1 MTGIDTIKER
11 ILSEAKAEA
20 DGKLREAKAQA
31 DEIIGAARAEADKTK
46 AGIEQSAT
54 TKLTN
59 LKDRIDSSVDLQK
72 RNMILAVK
80 QELIAEVLDKAKAAA
95 ASSEAGEYFDLL
107 LKLCAKAVRKGDGQL
122 RLSAADLGRVPQ
134 DFEEAVKET
143 AVRAGGTLTLSKE
156 PADMTNGFIITY
168 GGVEE
173 NCTFDAIFAE
183 RANEFKDLVQNILF
197 D

>member
-72 RNMILAVK
+72 RNMILAIK

-95 ASSEAGEYFDLL
+95 ASSEADE
-107 LKLCAKAVRKGDGQL
+107 
-122 RLSAADLGRVPQ
+122 
-134 DFEEAVKET
+134 
-143 AVRAGGTLTLSKE
+143 
-156 PADMTNGFIITY
+156 
-168 GGVEE
+168 
-173 NCTFDAIFAE
+173 
-183 RANEFKDLVQNILF
+183 
-197 D
+197 